1 MQMGLPFLNGVAG
14 KSRNQMISVDLG
26 SRTTKAVLL
35 ERRGEGFALT
45 RYALLDAP
53 IFEKTLSPE
62 LLAEHLKTI
71 CETLE
76 ARAKLVTLSIGV
88 NDAMVRPVELPL
100 IPVDEMRLVLKN
112 NTRGYLQQDLPNR
125 VFDCHIIPIKS
136 LPKPAEAGKTPSISK
151 VKVLVAAAGKQLIGD
166 FQSAVAE
173 AGLVADHIVPGL
185 IGPVNAFEMA
195 MPEAF
200 ASDSVALVDIGFK
213 NSSISLLHQ
222 GELVLSRVV
231 GIGGDKLTAGLAEA
245 MNISY
250 AEAEG
255 IKIGMAPEIQS
266 TLETLVLPLG
276 RELRASLDFFEHQQ
290 DRPVSHVYVSGGS
303 ARSELIL
310 QMLHTELI
318 AECKAWNPTTFLQ
331 LALPEQQT
339 AELEHV
345 APQLTVAIGAAMAAF

>member
-14 KSRNQMISVDLG
+14 KKRNQIMSVDLG
-26 SRTTKAVLL
+26 GRTTKAVLV
-35 ERRGEGFALT
+35 ERQGDGYALT

-53 IFEKTLSPE
+53 IFEKSLSPE
-62 LLAEHLKTI
+62 LLAEHLKAVS
-71 CETLE
+71 ETLGG
-76 ARAKLVTLSIGV
+76 KTKFTTLSIGV
-88 NDAMVRPVELPL
+88 NDALVRPLELPQ
-100 IPVDEMRLVLKN
+100 IPMDEMRLVLKN

-125 VFDCHIIPIKS
+125 VFDCAVIPTKS
-136 LPKPAEAGKTPSISK
+136 SLKPADAPKAAAIPK
-151 VKVLVAAAGKQLIGD
+151 VKVLVTAAKKELIDD
-166 FQSAVAE
+166 FQTAIRD
-173 AGLVADHIVPGL
+173 AGLVADHIVPAL

-195 MPEAF
+195 MPEVF
-200 ASDSVALVDIGFK
+200 ANDSIALVDIGFK
-213 NSSISLLHQ
+213 NSTICLLHQ

-231 GIGGDKLTAGLAEA
+231 GIGGDKMTAGLAEA

-266 TLETLVLPLG
+266 TLETQVLPLG

-310 QMLHTELI
+310 QMLHSELI
-318 AECKAWNPTTFLQ
+318 AECKLWNPTTFLQ
-331 LALPEQQT
+331 VALPGQQA
-339 AELEHV
+339 AEIEYV
-345 APQLTVAIGAAMAAF
+345 APQLAVAIGAAMAAF